1 MRGIPFRNL
10 TSNCTS
16 RNGLFDRSLRCLAQ
30 GSLSENRARM
40 YIWIYPSFSLFLH
53 RAGFPAGSMIND
65 ANGIELRCAHAE
77 TMRLR
82 DAMQRDAMQRERLKV
97 AARDR

>member
-10 TSNCTS
+10 ASNCTS

-30 GSLSENRARM
+30 GSLTRTVRVYI
-40 YIWIYPSFSLFLH
+40 YIWIYPSFSFFLH
-53 RAGFPAGSMIND
+53 RAGLPAGSMIND
-65 ANGIELRCAHAE
+65 ANGIELRRAHAE

-82 DAMQRDAMQRERLKV
+82 DAMQRDAMQRERLNV
-97 AARDR
+97 